1 MSNTMLSLE
10 IPTPRSLR
18 EPTNGHLVHSTGSV
32 LTYEESG
39 TSSRRAHSHNGYS
52 SGFSPSRNQ
61 WREPDAQ
68 GVSGRLAVR
77 SGR

>member
-18 EPTNGHLVHSTGSV
+18 ELTNGHLVHSSGSV

-39 TSSRRAHSHNGYS
+39 TSSRRAHSRNGYS

-61 WREPDAQ
+61 WREPDTQ
-68 GVSGRLAVR
+68 GVSGRVAAR

>member
-1 MSNTMLSLE
+1 MHE
-10 IPTPRSLR
+10 
-18 EPTNGHLVHSTGSV
+18 HLAHSTGSV

-61 WREPDAQ
+61 WREPDTQVRTERVDRKPCPAH
-68 GVSGRLAVR
+68 GSCGR
-77 SGR
+77 

>member
-1 MSNTMLSLE
+1 MAVMSNTMLSPE

-18 EPTNGHLVHSTGSV
+18 QFTNEHLALSTGSV

-61 WREPDAQ
+61 WREPDTQ
-68 GVSGRLAVR
+68 VLTVGAV
-77 SGR
+77 

>member
-18 EPTNGHLVHSTGSV
+18 QPTNEHLACSTGSV

-61 WREPDAQ
+61 WREPDIQ
-68 GVSGRLAVR
+68 GVSGRIAVR

>member
-10 IPTPRSLR
+10 IPTSRSLW
-18 EPTNGHLVHSTGSV
+18 EPTNGNLVHSTGSV

-61 WREPDAQ
+61 WREPDTQ

>member
-18 EPTNGHLVHSTGSV
+18 ELTNGHLVHSSGSV

-39 TSSRRAHSHNGYS
+39 TSSRRVHSHNGYS

-61 WREPDAQ
+61 WREPDTQ
-68 GVSGRLAVR
+68 GVSGRVAAR